1 MSKTFLFA
9 GASSAIAK
17 ETAIMLKENGDRVIG
32 ISTRDPEGFYDEL
45 YKVEKYDFGVF
56 PALEQPIDGLVYFP
70 GTINLKPFARLT
82 PAEFSNDFQV
92 NTFGAAAFVQAYLNN
107 LKKSKSA
114 AIVFLSSVA
123 ANIGLPFHSSIAMAK
138 GGLQGLSNALAAE
151 LAPSI
156 RVNAVALSLI
166 NTPLS
171 VKFTD
176 TPLKLEQMQKR
187 NPMRQVGEARDA
199 ANAIA
204 FLLSDKAAWVSG
216 QVFAIDGGMATLKN

>member
-1 MSKTFLFA
+1 
-9 GASSAIAK
+9 
-17 ETAIMLKENGDRVIG
+17 
-32 ISTRDPEGFYDEL
+32 
-45 YKVEKYDFGVF
+45 
-56 PALEQPIDGLVYFP
+56 
-70 GTINLKPFARLT
+70 
-82 PAEFSNDFQV
+82 
-92 NTFGAAAFVQAYLNN
+92 AYLNN
-107 LKKSKSA
+107 LKNSKSGS
-114 AIVFLSSVA
+114 IVFLSSVA

-151 LAPSI
+151 LAPFI

-176 TPLKLEQMQKR
+176 SPLKLEQMQKR
-187 NPMRQVGEARDA
+187 NPMRQVGQARDA

-204 FLLSDKAAWVSG
+204 FLLSEKAAWVSG